1 MSLDCGAGIG
11 RVSKRLLLPLF
22 REVDL
27 IEQNP
32 LFLERSQEY
41 LVSRLDLE
49 TAGYF
54 FVQGEA
60 FKRVG
65 KSYPLGLQVCELSHV
80 VLITC
85 CCRNLSLKRIA
96 MIWYGVS
103 GYSVTLEMVRGGVSV
118 YVLGM
123 HL

>member
-1 MSLDCGAGIG
+1 MWYHSLTPSLLDCGAGIG

-41 LVSRLDLE
+41 LVSQSELLV
-49 TAGYF
+49 TTGHFYL
-54 FVQGEA
+54 QGEA

-65 KSYPLGLQVCELSHV
+65 KSYPLGLQEFVPEEGRYDLVWCQWVLSHLRDGEGCVGVYV
-80 VLITC
+80 VLVECLLI
-85 CCRNLSLKRIA
+85 R
-96 MIWYGVS
+96 
-103 GYSVTLEMVRGGVSV
+103 
-118 YVLGM
+118 
-123 HL
+123 